1 MTYTVTA
8 LTEEL
13 PRVRPMIRALAAAH
27 PDLTIRSASKDAV
40 VRLRDADGHPF
51 VSAETPQAIDSPHDV
66 ARLLGPDAVAGL
78 THNAWWTDVR
88 APADSPGAV
97 AAAHRLADSLVTDH
111 GGQTWPGEPR
121 NTWQQPL
128 PQGQASHPS
137 ALVETDEIRLMAV
150 DAPVATFSATVAD
163 ALAASA
169 RDGRG
174 LHLLTPSITALSH
187 PLRQLLATQKC
198 RWVVEGPEGG
208 HHDGIS
214 GAPLMWDRAS
224 GFVLDRSGP
233 LPALARANRPAGLV
247 VDLHTV
253 RPASADLLLGDDL
266 VAAVHT
272 LCGEEPTAWG
282 TEEPVVSAWD
292 PQALTALCRKRAPS
306 PTQTLVSGPSFS
318 ASLRVTRA
326 QEGVKQSVS
335 LAVPG
340 QEAPEA
346 FPELIVQLSEHL
358 RSMTVRR
365 VPEAHDTLHRPVS
378 SGAALPTELVL
389 GKETV
394 AEIGIDHALAAPV
407 VPERIGARWSP
418 ALRYTLSGEEPRQQ
432 WETHHALLGHL
443 APHHTHHRPQ

>member
-27 PDLTIRSASKDAV
+27 PDLTIRSASRGAI
-40 VRLRDADGHPF
+40 VRLRDADGRPF
-51 VSAETPQAIDSPHDV
+51 VSVEPPQAIDSPHEV
-66 ARLLGPDAVAGL
+66 ARLLGHEAASAL

-88 APADSPGAV
+88 APDDHPEAIV
-97 AAAHRLADSLVTDH
+97 AAHRFADSLVTDH
-111 GGQTWPGEPR
+111 GGRAWPAEPR
-121 NTWQQPL
+121 HTWQEPL
-128 PQGQASHPS
+128 PQGTANHPS

-150 DAPVATFSATVAD
+150 DAPVATFSAAVAD
-163 ALAASA
+163 AMAASA
-169 RDGRG
+169 RDGLG
-174 LHLLTPSITALSH
+174 LHLLTPATTALSH
-187 PLRQLLATQKC
+187 PLRQILTTQKC

-214 GAPLMWDRAS
+214 GAPLVWDGVS
-224 GFVLDRSGP
+224 GFVVDRSGS
-233 LPALARANRPAGLV
+233 LPALARANKPAGFV
-247 VDLHTV
+247 VNLHTV

-266 VAAVHT
+266 AVVVHT

-292 PQALTALCRKRAPS
+292 LQALTDLCRKRAPS
-306 PTQTLVSGPSFS
+306 PTHTLVSGPSFS

-340 QEAPEA
+340 HEVPEA
-346 FPELIVQLSEHL
+346 FPDLIAQLSEHL

-378 SGAALPTELVL
+378 SGVALPTELVL
-389 GKETV
+389 GPETV

-432 WETHHALLGHL
+432 WETHRALLGHL
-443 APHHTHHRPQ
+443 ARDHRNAGV